1 MAVIIQKADIAGL
14 KQSFSKV
21 PSLIRKP
28 FRGILKTIGTLAVDR
43 MRSGITWDSK
53 YMRKACTYKIK
64 SYKRAKYYWV
74 GVGVLKAGTEGV
86 GNRKVKVN
94 PGWRAHMYDRGWRPF
109 PKGAVVD
116 KKGKGWRKRDKRVGA
131 LIYAT
136 HFIDNAN
143 FSHADVR
150 ARVQV
155 AVNEVIRRLKTGI
168 K

>member
-1 MAVIIQKADIAGL
+1 MAVLIRKADL
-14 KQSFSKV
+14 KGMHRSLKKV

-28 FRGILKTIGTLAVDR
+28 FRGIFKTIGALAVDR
-43 MRSGITWDSK
+43 MRSGITWNSK
-53 YMRKACTYKIK
+53 YMRAACTYKIK

-74 GVGVLKAGTEGV
+74 GVGVLKAGSQGV

-150 ARVQV
+150 ARVQI
-155 AVNEVIRRLKTGI
+155 AVNEVIRRLKTGT